1 MSKLKIIS
9 LNVRGLGSSSKSR
22 KIIQELNY
30 SNCDIILLQETHV
43 SCKKQAE
50 EFEILWRG
58 KCLWSF
64 GTGRSAGVAILFS
77 LNFPGKIIRF
87 LTDSEGRILSLL
99 IDYYNSKLN
108 LVNIYSPNTISDR
121 KSFFSCFFSFS
132 VLGTPKGMRF
142 QIENHRRG
150 LDLRPST
157 FMEEIGQRLL

>member
-9 LNVRGLGSSSKSR
+9 LNVRGLGSSSKSQ

-30 SNCDIILLQETHV
+30 SNCDIILLQETHF

-121 KSFFSCFFSFS
+121 KSFFSCLHNYF
-132 VLGTPKGMRF
+132 LP
-142 QIENHRRG
+142 QE
-150 LDLRPST
+150 DLVMGET
-157 FMEEIGQRLL
+157 LIV

>member
-1 MSKLKIIS
+1 M
-9 LNVRGLGSSSKSR
+9 RGLGSSSKSR

-99 IDYYNSKLN
+99 IDYYNCQRASRAKTRGWRGGSIIEPCESI
-108 LVNIYSPNTISDR
+108 VQAEKISSDC
-121 KSFFSCFFSFS
+121 KMS
-132 VLGTPKGMRF
+132 VR
-142 QIENHRRG
+142 
-150 LDLRPST
+150 
-157 FMEEIGQRLL
+157 